1 MRIFLLTIVFLIPL
15 AVLAQ
20 TDTTMQK
27 NNIEVLKAE
36 AARKAAE
43 AKAAAEKAQRAAE
56 EALEAAKK
64 AEQAAQEQ
72 GKAAKGWTIPAET
85 PTKTKESK
93 TPSTQ
98 KINEDE
104 AYLAGAVPEVNGKVV
119 FNERFA
125 LPGMTA
131 AEVYQKTYSLL
142 TAQTHD
148 EHQASGSRIVLVNED
163 EHTIVG
169 KYCEW
174 LVFNNSLL
182 SLDRTKFDYTL
193 IAHCEDNA
201 IALTLCRISYAYEEN
216 RSSGFKASAEELIS
230 DSVALNKKRTKL
242 FKTNGKFR
250 KKTIDRVNEIFKT
263 LQTNLK

>member
-1 MRIFLLTIVFLIPL
+1 MRIFLLTIVFLMPL
-15 AVLAQ
+15 AMPAQ

-56 EALEAAKK
+56 EALEAARK

-72 GKAAKGWTIPAET
+72 RKTAKGWTIPVET
-85 PTKTKESK
+85 PTKTKEGK

-98 KINEDE
+98 KVNEDE

-142 TAQTHD
+142 TVQTHD
-148 EHQASGSRIVLVNED
+148 EHQATGSRIVLVNEN

-174 LVFNNSLL
+174 LVFNSSLL